1 MGDPDSGGGKAG
13 KDRRTLLGTLD
24 WLIAMG
30 ADETI
35 DPVPSD
41 RTAAR
46 TASVRSTPDQDGR
59 NHIAETVGAPKP
71 KADMTGAAM
80 PLAPSQGAADAREAA
95 AGADTLESLR
105 TALES
110 FEGCALKRTAT
121 NLVFA
126 RGNPGADVMFVGE
139 APGAEE
145 DRAGLPFVGPS
156 GKLLDRMLSHIG
168 LDEQSVYIT
177 NILFWRPPGNRNPT
191 DPEVAA
197 CLPFVR
203 RHIVLMQPRI
213 LVTLGRPAMNAVLG
227 INERITRARGRWFDY
242 EDGSLD
248 ASIPAMPTFHPAYLL
263 RNPAQKREA
272 WMDLLTLRERLDQLD

>member
-1 MGDPDSGGGKAG
+1 MGTDNGMAG
-13 KDRRTLLGTLD
+13 NGAERRVLLAALD
-24 WLIAMG
+24 WLAAMG
-30 ADETI
+30 ADEAV
-35 DPVPSD
+35 DPVPHD
-41 RTAAR
+41 RTARMADKLPGSAPAAPAAR
-46 TASVRSTPDQDGR
+46 D
-59 NHIAETVGAPKP
+59 
-71 KADMTGAAM
+71 TGAVTSPVARAAPA
-80 PLAPSQGAADAREAA
+80 PLAPSQAATDARESAA
-95 AGADTLESLR
+95 AADSLEELR
-105 TALES
+105 AALES
-110 FEGCALKRTAT
+110 FEGCALRRTAT

-126 RGNPGADVMFVGE
+126 RGNPQAAVMFVGE

-156 GKLLDRMLSHIG
+156 GRLLDRMLSFIG

-191 DPEVAA
+191 DAEIAA

-203 RHIVLMQPRI
+203 RHIALVRPRI
-213 LVTLGRPAMNAVLG
+213 LVTLGRPAMNTVLG

-242 EDGSLD
+242 VDESVG

-272 WMDLLTLRERLDQLD
+272 WMDFLTLRERLDTLD